1 MSGDRSQQMLV
12 LVTLYCVFIVAVIAW
27 GWLA

>member
-12 LVTLYCVFIVAVIAW
+12 LVTLYLMFVIGAIAW